1 MNEKIKTNILKDNHG
16 DLNEL
21 GYTVIGILMITT
33 LIIIIALVMI
43 IIPKY
48 TVWTK
53 TLKGEAMLREAE
65 YSKKI
70 QVEEAKANLEAEK
83 LNAKAEVERAK
94 GMAKAMNVEGGKL
107 TDTYIKYLWVKNMN
121 NSKNTKI
128 YIPTEAG
135 IPILEKDNN
144 NEK

>member
-1 MNEKIKTNILKDNHG
+1 MNEKTKTSILKNNYG
-16 DLNEL
+16 NLNSL
-21 GYTVIGILMITT
+21 GYTVIGILILTT
-33 LIIIIALVMI
+33 LVIIIGLFMI

-48 TVWTK
+48 TVWSK

-94 GMAKAMNVEGGKL
+94 GMAEAMKVEGGKL